1 MNRKNLTAAVLAGLA
16 GAAGIAGTAQAV
28 NMNPDGLGQV
38 LIYPYYTTNGGNQTI
53 MSVVNTTDNA
63 KAVKVRYLE
72 GFNSR
77 EVLDFNLYLS
87 AWDVWV
93 AAIADDAGTPTLYIP
108 DDSCTVPYLYG
119 DFGGV
124 QPFLNIAYND
134 NDLFSNDGG
143 PTGIARAAEGHVE
156 VIEMGTIEPG
166 SPTEADITHRW
177 HDVVVGEDDDGK
189 DIVEK
194 QWFPGDCD
202 QLVANWTR
210 DADYSPLGMWT
221 CDTIFSTCSNNWID
235 IDRNSGGLFGGAAVV
250 NAENGTMYSYNA
262 QAIQGYDDTDGH
274 RHREP
279 GQIYPNLN
287 SGNQHS
293 AYVFFGVPQN
303 EVQKLHYPRPV
314 GAVSAVFMHENLM
327 NEYTL
332 DDALAASTEWVVT
345 FPTKAFYVDEEL
357 VSGLPGTEYYYWEPT
372 VGAPNCNN
380 WMPGDPNPA
389 AEYSTGGDMDGYNP
403 NTTPPTGWEFC
414 TFQYYTYTGDA
425 IRPFTDLFQ
434 PDGKA
439 CELATI
445 QVWDRDERSP
455 GDDNPSGTRPPVVSP
470 SIPGACD
477 PEIQVCEPATPF
489 ELCYEVNVVRFG
501 DGDIFA
507 TPEVEGSSL
516 LISVDLSDETPGST
530 ATFKN
535 GWGKID
541 FSTNP
546 EHVDRAGLVGLPA
559 TGFAAFEFENDYLA
573 DDVKAYYGGLFGHR
587 GNVRRTNPRRGQDG
601 PGSSGL

>member
-1 MNRKNLTAAVLAGLA
+1 
-16 GAAGIAGTAQAV
+16 
-28 NMNPDGLGQV
+28 
-38 LIYPYYTTNGGNQTI
+38 
-53 MSVVNTTDNA
+53 
-63 KAVKVRYLE
+63 
-72 GFNSR
+72 
-77 EVLDFNLYLS
+77 
-87 AWDVWV
+87 
-93 AAIADDAGTPTLYIP
+93 
-108 DDSCTVPYLYG
+108 
-119 DFGGV
+119 
-124 QPFLNIAYND
+124 
-134 NDLFSNDGG
+134 
-143 PTGIARAAEGHVE
+143 
-156 VIEMGTIEPG
+156 
-166 SPTEADITHRW
+166 
-177 HDVVVGEDDDGK
+177 
-189 DIVEK
+189 
-194 QWFPGDCD
+194 
-202 QLVANWTR
+202 
-210 DADYSPLGMWT
+210 
-221 CDTIFSTCSNNWID
+221 
-235 IDRNSGGLFGGAAVV
+235 
-250 NAENGTMYSYNA
+250 
-262 QAIQGYDDTDGH
+262 
-274 RHREP
+274 
-279 GQIYPNLN
+279 
-287 SGNQHS
+287 
-293 AYVFFGVPQN
+293 
-303 EVQKLHYPRPV
+303 
-314 GAVSAVFMHENLM
+314 MHENLM

-389 AEYSTGGDMDGYNP
+389 EEYSTGGDMDGYNP

-439 CELATI
+439 CEVATI

-455 GDDNPSGTRPPVVSP
+455 GDDNPTGTRPPVVSP

-477 PEIQVCEPATPF
+477 PEIQVCDPATPF
-489 ELCYEVNVVRFG
+489 QLCYEVNVVRFG
-501 DGDIFA
+501 DGEIFG

-516 LISVDLSDETPGST
+516 LISVDLEDETPGST

-541 FSTNP
+541 FSSNP

-601 PGSSGL
+601 PGSSGS